1 MHTLLQDLRFG
12 LRMMLKSRGFTLAA
26 IATLALGIGA
36 NTAMF
41 SVVYHVLLRPLPF
54 PEPER
59 LMAVEP
65 MSTRHG
71 PPAPSNFSFPDYRDT
86 RARNV
91 SFTDIAAYNNNDYTL
106 TGTGEPVHV
115 STEIVSAAFFDVLGV
130 HPTLG
135 RSFAREED
143 APGHHVIVLS
153 HRLWMRQFQGDRSV
167 LGRTVTLSGRNYTI
181 VGVMP
186 EGFQFPVRS
195 QAIDLWTT
203 FSKLSEPDAPGD
215 PAITEQ
221 RGAHFLEVI
230 GRLKPGVTME
240 QATAD
245 VTAIAR
251 ALAAQ
256 DPDHNKYM
264 TVTRVRPQVEYMV
277 GESARA
283 LKLLLIAVGLVLL
296 IACANVANLL
306 LARSTSR
313 AREIAIRSA
322 LGASGS
328 RIVRQ
333 LLTESVTLALAGAVT
348 GTGLAIWA
356 LSAMVKL
363 YPSNLPRLAQV
374 SIDVRVLLF
383 TSGLALVSAIL
394 FGLVPALRV
403 ARPHIA
409 EAMQA
414 GGRTSGSA
422 QHNRLRSALVISQTA
437 LGLMLLIGAGLLIRS
452 LERLRHVDLGFNPEH
467 LLTANFDLSQTR
479 YNPDQQD
486 QFYQELL
493 HRLRTVPG
501 VTAAGAAMPMP
512 LSNDEWS
519 ISFNLLDDPAP
530 ESEQP
535 SAGFFIASPG
545 LFEGMQIP
553 LVSGRLFDDRDRR
566 NAPQVMIINQAFAQ
580 KFFANEDPL
589 GRRIKIGAGDGKSRP
604 KERTVVGVVGNV
616 RSATLTQNPRA
627 AYYVPLSQMIWSPPS
642 LVIRTANSPLS
653 VVEDVRKT
661 LAGMDAEAP
670 LFDVRSMDD
679 VLALDL
685 GEARFQ
691 TLLLSAFAAIA
702 LLLTAVGLYG
712 VMAYSVAQRTQEIG
726 IRIALGASRTD
737 VLRMVLER
745 GALLTG
751 AGLVAGII
759 GALALTGFMEKML
772 FDTKPFD
779 PLTIAAVTV
788 ILAAIALLASYLP
801 AQRATR
807 VDPLVTLRV
816 E

>member
-1 MHTLLQDLRFG
+1 
-12 LRMMLKSRGFTLAA
+12 
-26 IATLALGIGA
+26 
-36 NTAMF
+36 
-41 SVVYHVLLRPLPF
+41 VVYHVLLRPLPF
-54 PEPER
+54 PDPGR
-59 LMAVEP
+59 LVAIEP
-65 MSTRHG
+65 MSTWHG
-71 PPAPSNFSFPDYRDT
+71 PPSPSNFSYPDYRDV
-86 RARNV
+86 RERNQ
-91 SFTDIAAYNNNDYTL
+91 SFTEIATYNNNDYTL
-106 TGTGEPVHV
+106 TGTGEPIHV
-115 STEIVSAAFFDVLGV
+115 STEIVSAGFFNVLGLQ
-130 HPTLG
+130 PALG
-135 RSFAREED
+135 RGFVREED
-143 APGHHVIVLS
+143 LPGHHVIVLS
-153 HRLWMRQFQGDRSV
+153 HRLWLRQFHGDRNV

-203 FSKLSEPDAPGD
+203 FSKLSEPDAPGESVV
-215 PAITEQ
+215 TEQ
-221 RGAHFLEVI
+221 RSAHFLEVI
-230 GRLKPGVTME
+230 GRLKLDVTIE

-245 VTAIAR
+245 VTAIAQ

-256 DPDHNKYM
+256 YPDKNKHM
-264 TVTRVRPQVEYMV
+264 TMMRLRSEVEHMV
-277 GESARA
+277 GESARP

-306 LARSTSR
+306 LARSTAR
-313 AREIAIRSA
+313 AKEIAIRSA
-322 LGASGS
+322 LGASAG

-333 LLTESVTLALAGAVT
+333 LMTESVTLALAGAVA

-356 LSAMVKL
+356 LSAIVGL

-374 SIDVRVLLF
+374 SIDLRVLLF
-383 TSGLALVSAIL
+383 TSGLVLVSSLL
-394 FGLVPALRV
+394 FGLVPALRI
-403 ARPHIA
+403 ARPQLT
-409 EAMQA
+409 EAMQT

-467 LLTANFDLSQTR
+467 ILTANFDLSQTH
-479 YNPDQQD
+479 YNSDQQD

-493 HRLRTVPG
+493 RRLRTVPG
-501 VTAAGAAMPMP
+501 VMAAGAAMPMP
-512 LSNDEWS
+512 LNNDNWN
-519 ISFNLLDDPAP
+519 IAFDLLDQPLP

-535 SAGFFIASPG
+535 AAGFFIASPG
-545 LFEGMQIP
+545 LFEAMQIP
-553 LVSGRLFDDRDRR
+553 LISGRVFDERDQR
-566 NAPQVMIINQAFAQ
+566 NGLQTMIINQAFAQ
-580 KFFANEDPL
+580 KYFPNQDPL
-589 GRRIKIGAGDGKSRP
+589 GRRIRIGAGDGKSRP

-661 LAGMDAEAP
+661 LAGLDAEAP

-691 TLLLSAFAAIA
+691 TLLLGVFAAIA

-759 GALALTGFMEKML
+759 GALALTRFMEKML

-779 PLTIAAVTV
+779 PLTIAAVSV

>member
-1 MHTLLQDLRFG
+1 MQSLLQDLRFG
-12 LRMMLKSRGFTLAA
+12 IRMMVKSSGFSLAA

-54 PEPER
+54 PEQGR
-59 LMAVEP
+59 LVAVEQ
-65 MSTRHG
+65 MNTRLG
-71 PPAPSNFSFPDYRDT
+71 PPSPSNFSYPDYWDVRE
-86 RARNV
+86 RNR

-106 TGTGEPVHV
+106 TGTGEPIHV
-115 STEIVSAAFFDVLGV
+115 STEIVSAGFFDVLGV
-130 HPTLG
+130 QPQLG
-135 RSFAREED
+135 RGFAREED

-153 HRLWMRQFQGDRSV
+153 HRLWTRQFQGDRAV
-167 LGRTVTLSGRNYTI
+167 LGRTVTLSGRNHTI

-203 FSKLSEPDAPGD
+203 YSKLSEPDAPGESVV
-215 PAITEQ
+215 TEQ

-230 GRLKPGVTME
+230 GRLKPGVTAE

-245 VTAIAR
+245 VTAIAQ

-256 DPDHNKYM
+256 DPEHNKYM
-264 TVTRVRPQVEYMV
+264 TVTWVRPQVEYMV
-277 GESARA
+277 GGSARA
-283 LKLLLIAVGLVLL
+283 LKLLLVAVGLVLL

-306 LARSTSR
+306 LARSTAR
-313 AREIAIRSA
+313 AKEIAIRSA
-322 LGASGS
+322 LGASVS

-333 LLTESVTLALAGAVT
+333 LMTESLALALAGAAA

-356 LSAMVKL
+356 LSVIVKV

-374 SIDVRVLLF
+374 SIDPRVLLF
-383 TSGLALVSAIL
+383 TTGLVLVSSLL

-403 ARPHIA
+403 ARPQLT

-452 LERLRHVDLGFNPEH
+452 LDRLRHVELGFNPEH

-479 YNPDQQD
+479 YNSDQQD

-493 HRLRTVPG
+493 RRVRTVPG
-501 VTAAGAAMPMP
+501 VIAAGAAMPMP

-519 ISFNLLDDPAP
+519 ISFNLLDHPAP
-530 ESEQP
+530 KSDDP
-535 SAGFFIASPG
+535 SAGFYIASPG
-545 LFEGMQIP
+545 LFQAMQVP
-553 LVSGRLFDDRDRR
+553 LIGGRLFDERDQR
-566 NAPQVMIINQAFAQ
+566 NGPQVMIINQAFAQ
-580 KFFANEDPL
+580 KFFPKEDPL
-589 GRRIKIGAGDGKSRP
+589 GRRIKIGAGDGKGRP
-604 KERTVVGVVGNV
+604 KERTVVGIVGNV

-642 LVIRTANSPLS
+642 LVIRTANNPLS

-685 GEARFQ
+685 GEAKFQ
-691 TLLLSAFAAIA
+691 TLLLSVFAGIA
-702 LLLTAVGLYG
+702 LLLTAIGLYG

-726 IRIALGASRTD
+726 IRIALGASRSD
-737 VLRMVLER
+737 VLRMVLHR
-745 GALLTG
+745 GAILTG
-751 AGLVAGII
+751 AGLLAGIV

-779 PLTIAAVTV
+779 PMTIGAVSM

-801 AQRATR
+801 ARRATK

>member
-1 MHTLLQDLRFG
+1 MYTLLQDLRFG
-12 LRMMLKSRGFTLAA
+12 LRTMLKSRGFTLAA

-54 PEPER
+54 PEPEQ
-59 LMAVEP
+59 LVALEP
-65 MSTRHG
+65 MNTRHG
-71 PPAPSNFSFPDYRDT
+71 PPSPTNFSYPDYRDV
-86 RARNV
+86 RERNR
-91 SFTDIAAYNNNDYTL
+91 SFTDIATYNNNDYTL
-106 TGTGEPVHV
+106 TGTGEPIHV
-115 STEIVSAAFFDVLGV
+115 STEIVSAGFFDVLGV
-130 HPTLG
+130 HPALG
-135 RSFAREED
+135 RGFTREED

-153 HRLWMRQFQGDRSV
+153 HRLWMRKFHGDRAV

-203 FSKLSEPDAPGD
+203 FSKLSEPDAPGES
-215 PAITEQ
+215 AITEQ

-230 GRLKPGVTME
+230 GRLKPGVTIE

-245 VTAIAR
+245 IATIAQ

-256 DPDHNKYM
+256 YPNSNKHM
-264 TVTRVRPQVEYMV
+264 AVMRLRPEVEHMV
-277 GESARA
+277 GESART

-306 LARSTSR
+306 LARSTAR
-313 AREIAIRSA
+313 AKEIAIRSA
-322 LGASGS
+322 LGASAG

-333 LLTESVTLALAGAVT
+333 LMTESVALALAGAAA
-348 GTGLAIWA
+348 GTGLAIWT
-356 LSAMVKL
+356 LSAIVRL
-363 YPSNLPRLAQV
+363 YPSNLPRLQQV
-374 SIDVRVLLF
+374 SIDMRVLLF
-383 TSGLALVSAIL
+383 TSGLVLVSSLL

-403 ARPHIA
+403 AQPQLA

-422 QHNRLRSALVISQTA
+422 QHNRLRSALVIAQTA

-467 LLTANFDLSQTR
+467 ILTANLDLSQTR
-479 YNPDQQD
+479 YNSEQQD

-493 HRLRTVPG
+493 RRLRTVPG
-501 VTAAGAAMPMP
+501 VTAAGGAMPMP
-512 LSNDEWS
+512 LNNDDWS
-519 ISFNLLDDPAP
+519 ISFDLLDHPLP

-545 LFEGMQIP
+545 LFEAMQIP
-553 LVSGRLFDDRDRR
+553 LIAGRVFDERDQR
-566 NAPQVMIINQAFAQ
+566 NGPQVMIINQAFAQ
-580 KFFANEDPL
+580 KYFPNQDPL
-589 GRRIKIGAGDGKSRP
+589 GHRIKIGAGDGKRRQ

-616 RSATLTQNPRA
+616 RSATLTRDPRA

-642 LVIRTANSPLS
+642 LVIRTAGNPLN

-661 LAGMDAEAP
+661 LAGIDAEAP

-685 GEARFQ
+685 GEAKFQ
-691 TLLLSAFAAIA
+691 TLLLGSFAGIA

-726 IRIALGASRTD
+726 IRIALGASRRD

-745 GALLTG
+745 GAILTG
-751 AGLVAGII
+751 AGLVSGIL
-759 GALALTGFMEKML
+759 GALGLTGFMEKML

-779 PLTIAAVTV
+779 PMTITAVSV
-788 ILAAIALLASYLP
+788 VLGAIALLASYLP
-801 AQRATR
+801 ARRATK